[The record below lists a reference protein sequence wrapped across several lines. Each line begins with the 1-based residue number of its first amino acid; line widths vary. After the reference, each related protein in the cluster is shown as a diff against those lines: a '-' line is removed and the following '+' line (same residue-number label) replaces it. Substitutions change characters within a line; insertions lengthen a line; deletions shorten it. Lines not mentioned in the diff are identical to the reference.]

1 MCEHGL
7 SALETTKS
15 LECYEVKKFEMD
27 RFPCQ
32 SEYPTNFSRRLWMD
46 RWRQLL
52 GTIKTIIMEEQGRK
66 TPTTYAQQWDSFMDW
81 LDRNIDKYLGK
92 VGGLLQCR

>member
-1 MCEHGL
+1 
-7 SALETTKS
+7 
-15 LECYEVKKFEMD
+15 
-27 RFPCQ
+27 
-32 SEYPTNFSRRLWMD
+32 
-46 RWRQLL
+46 
-52 GTIKTIIMEEQGRK
+52 MEEQGRK